1 MLSCQNWPVGIC
13 TWSLGNDITV
23 LEQAMIASGMTH
35 LHLSL
40 DPALSAD
47 NRDYLNSI
55 EKNQWQPTASMI
67 SFSQEDYSTLETI
80 KKTGGIVPDQHWV
93 KNKEKFYKPLN

>member
-40 DPALSAD
+40 DPVLSGD

-55 EKNQWQPTASMI
+55 EKKSMAT
-67 SFSQEDYSTLETI
+67 DR
-80 KKTGGIVPDQHWV
+80 
-93 KNKEKFYKPLN
+93 LNDRFFARRLFNT